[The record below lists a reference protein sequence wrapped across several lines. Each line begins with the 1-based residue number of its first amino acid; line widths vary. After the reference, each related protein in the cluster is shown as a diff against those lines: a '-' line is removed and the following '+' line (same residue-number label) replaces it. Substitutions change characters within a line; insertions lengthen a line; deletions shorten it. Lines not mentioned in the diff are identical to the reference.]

1 MSLLQ
6 AILLG
11 IVQAATEFL
20 PVSSS
25 AHLVLVPFLLG
36 WQLPTDQA
44 FVFDVLVQ
52 LGTLLAVIV
61 YFWRDLWAIVRGW
74 VLALLHRKPFETQA
88 ARLGW
93 YLILATIPAGVL
105 GVLFKDGV
113 ERAFASPLAAG
124 GFLLLTAALLWTA
137 ERWSQPTQSLETL
150 DWKMALWMGAGQALA
165 ILPGVSR
172 SGATISAGM
181 ARGLRRADAARF
193 SFLMSLPVML
203 AAGLL
208 GVLDLRQVQG
218 LASFLPVLL
227 VGFAVAALVGYLVIR
242 WLLGYLLQRSM
253 RPFAFYCVGLAL
265 LVLLVWA
272 VRG

>member
-25 AHLVLVPFLLG
+25 AHLVIVPFLLG
-36 WQLPTDQA
+36 WQMPADQA

-52 LGTLLAVIV
+52 LGTLVAVMA
-61 YFWRDLWAIVRGW
+61 YFWRELWAIGRGW
-74 VLALLHRKPFETQA
+74 LVALLQRKPFGTQT

-93 YLILATIPAGVL
+93 YLILATLPAGVL
-105 GVLFKDGV
+105 GLLFKDLV
-113 ERAFASPLAAG
+113 EQAFASPLAAG
-124 GFLLLTAALLWTA
+124 GFLFLTAALLWGA
-137 ERWSQPTQSLETL
+137 ERWSRSTQSLETL
-150 DWKMALWMGAGQALA
+150 DWKIALSMGIGQALA

-181 ARGLRRADAARF
+181 LRGLQRADAARF
-193 SFLMSLPVML
+193 SFLMSLPIML
-203 AAGLL
+203 AAGLV
-208 GVLDLRQVQG
+208 GVLDLRHVQG
-218 LASFLPVLL
+218 LGSFLPVLL
-227 VGFAVAALVGYLVIR
+227 VGFGVAALVGYLVIR
-242 WLLGYLLQRSM
+242 WLLGYLAQRSM
-253 RPFAFYCVGLAL
+253 RPFAWYCLALAL
-265 LVLLVWA
+265 LVLLVGL